1 MANTQRNTHSGRSG
15 IGRILSIV
23 NTVTWLLVLACL
35 VLVLIGLL
43 KFRSSYFD
51 VRADMK
57 EVVEIDVIDSQATRV
72 YARDYDPTTGSGT
85 LLATVAEEN
94 RKDVSFYDLPPELVA
109 CLLSTEDHR
118 FYRHR
123 GVDLLGTARAISRG
137 LLKNSDIKGTST
149 ITQQLARNVY
159 LSRIKSEKTM
169 NRKAQEA
176 ILALVLE
183 QQLTKQDII
192 ERYLNHVYLGNH
204 SYGVKAA
211 AETYFGKDLA
221 DLTLAECALL
231 AGLPQQP
238 SAYNPADPDK
248 RERARE
254 RRDQVLRLLDSRLDE
269 KFIAE
274 LQEADPQMFD
284 DLKLSHEAIETG
296 LAEPIN
302 VSSGR
307 SSSGMKYP
315 YFTTYVIDNVLEARY
330 GHDNVRREGLSVVT
344 TLDPLYQKWAEEI
357 LAKKL
362 DEQRKSKKVSQA
374 VLMLLDAKTG
384 EVLANVGGYK
394 WGEPNQ
400 FGDPDSFNRGFLMR
414 RQVGS
419 SFKPFTYA
427 TAYEQGFGVNTLVWD
442 GPNKE
447 NTARLHKEWPLNSD
461 HTYLGWI
468 SIFYGLQKSRNA
480 AAVDV
485 ITNLTGAEAVI
496 NTARKMGLK
505 GDLPAVPALT
515 LGVADIQPIEMAEAY
530 TTFANGGVH
539 VGHEVIKQVY
549 NQNGFIIESNDS
561 QGAIDRRSNQALS
574 ENTAWMMVQNMIK
587 VVYNGTGGKAHF
599 PQCKIAGK
607 TGTCD
612 DFRDAWFVG
621 YSPELIC
628 AVWVGND
635 DHAQAMNHMFGGDL
649 PAQIFHDMMQRV
661 YTDVPEK
668 LEENGAIVQAAY
680 TSRYTEKD
688 FTKPAGATFN
698 GFPGPVTGS
707 KMTRDEEG
715 NLIDEAAK
723 KKLEE
728 ELAAEKK
735 ALPDE
740 FYTPWEPGS
749 DMGDSIF

>member
-1 MANTQRNTHSGRSG
+1 MANTRKISHSGRSRF
-15 IGRILSIV
+15 GRFLSIV
-23 NTVTWLLVLACL
+23 NTVTWLLVLGCLIL
-35 VLVLIGLL
+35 VLVGLL

-72 YARDYDPTTGSGT
+72 YARDYDPLTGNGT
-85 LLATVAEEN
+85 LLTTVAEEN
-94 RKDVSFYDLPPELVA
+94 RKDVGFYELPPELVT

-118 FYRHR
+118 FFRHR
-123 GVDLLGTARAISRG
+123 GVDLLGTARAIWRG
-137 LLKNSDIKGTST
+137 VLSKSDIKGTST
-149 ITQQLARNVY
+149 VTQQLARNVY
-159 LSRIKSEKTM
+159 LANIKSEKTM

-192 ERYLNHVYLGNH
+192 ERYLNHVYLGNR

-211 AETYFGKDLA
+211 AENYFGKDLG
-221 DLTLAECALL
+221 DLSLAECALL

-248 RERARE
+248 RERAME
-254 RRDQVLRLLDSRLDE
+254 RRDQVLRLLDSRLEED
-269 KFIAE
+269 FIPE
-274 LQEADPQMFD
+274 LQEADSEMFG
-284 DLKLSHEAIETG
+284 DLQITHESIKAA

-302 VSSGR
+302 VSASR
-307 SSSGMKYP
+307 SSGGMKYP
-315 YFTTYVIDNVLEARY
+315 YFTTYVVDNVLDARY
-330 GHDNVRREGLSVVT
+330 GHDSVRREGLTVVT

-400 FGDPDSFNRGFLMR
+400 FGEPDSFNRGFLMR

-447 NTARLHKEWPLNSD
+447 NTARLKKEWPQNAD

-468 SIFYGLQKSRNA
+468 SIFYGLQRSRNA
-480 AAVDV
+480 ASVDV
-485 ITNLTGAEAVI
+485 IANLTGADAVI

-505 GDLPAVPALT
+505 GELPAVPSLT

-530 TTFANGGVH
+530 TTFANGGMH
-539 VGHEVIKQVY
+539 VGHEVIKQIY

-561 QGAIDRRSNQALS
+561 QGAIERRSNRALT
-574 ENTAWMMVQNMIK
+574 ENTAWMMVQNMIR
-587 VVYNGTGGKAHF
+587 VVEQGTGGRARF
-599 PQCKIAGK
+599 PQCRIAGK

-635 DHAQAMNHMFGGDL
+635 DHALAMRSMHGGDL
-649 PAQIFHDMMQRV
+649 PAQIFHDMMQKV

-668 LEENGAIVQAAY
+668 LDENGAVVQAGY
-680 TSRYTEKD
+680 TCRYTEKD
-688 FTKPAGATFN
+688 FTKPEGATFN

-715 NLIDEAAK
+715 HLIDEEAR

-728 ELAAEKK
+728 ELAAENA

-740 FYTPWEPGS
+740 FYTPWEPGT
-749 DMGDSIF
+749 DMGGSVF